1 MKQKT
6 KNLNTLVDDIYKKLS
21 VLGKGKS
28 LNLSEESIEQ
38 FGESMK
44 EVLRHWSTPTPRST
58 TTLRMSNIGRPNR
71 QLWFDMKTEQQAQ
84 EIPPSTFIKFL
95 YGHML
100 EEVVLLLVKLAGHT
114 VSDEQKNVKIK
125 GIEGHMD
132 CVIDGEVID
141 VKTASGYAFKKFKD
155 GTLAEDDTFGYM
167 SQLAGYEAGHGTSN
181 GGFLAMNKESGE
193 LALYIP
199 EELDKPNIETKIDT
213 VKKSL
218 KKSAPPELC
227 YKPIPDGSSGNMKL
241 PRGCFFCRHKLECHK
256 DSNNGKGLRVFKYS
270 KGLSYLT
277 QVVKEPRVNEITNEF
292 KKRKTNKK
300 KSKTANG

>member
-1 MKQKT
+1 MKK
-6 KNLNTLVDDIYKKLS
+6 LNTLVDDIYKKLS

-28 LNLSEESIEQ
+28 LNLSEETIEQ

-44 EVLRHWSTPTPRST
+44 EVLRHWSTPNPRSVE
-58 TTLRMSNIGRPNR
+58 TLRMSNIGRPNR

-84 EIPPSTFIKFL
+84 EIPPATFIKFL

-181 GGFLAMNKESGE
+181 GGFLAMNKENGE

-218 KKSAPPELC
+218 KKQTPPELC
-227 YKPIPDGSSGNMKL
+227 YLPIPDGTSGNMKL
-241 PRGCFFCRHKLECHK
+241 PRGCFFCRHKIECHK
-256 DSNNGKGLRVFKYS
+256 DSNNGKGLRVFKYA
-270 KGLSYLT
+270 KGLTYLT
-277 QVVKEPRVNEITNEF
+277 QVVKQPKVEEITNEF
-292 KKRKTNKK
+292 KKRKASKK
-300 KSKTANG
+300 KSKTVNA

>member
-1 MKQKT
+1 MSKK
-6 KNLNTLVDDIYKKLS
+6 KLNTLVDDIYKKLS

-28 LNLSEESIEQ
+28 LNLSEETIDQ

-44 EVLRHWSTPTPRST
+44 EVLRHWSTPHPRAT
-58 TTLRMSNIGRPNR
+58 ETLRMSNIGRPNR

-84 EIPPSTFIKFL
+84 EIPPATFIKFL

-181 GGFLAMNKESGE
+181 GGFLAMNKENGE

-218 KKSAPPELC
+218 KKQTPPELC
-227 YKPIPDGSSGNMKL
+227 YLPIPDGTSGNMKL
-241 PRGCFFCRHKLECHK
+241 PRGCFFCRHKVECHK
-256 DSNNGKGLRVFKYS
+256 DSNNGKGLRVFKYA
-270 KGLSYLT
+270 KGLTYLT
-277 QVVKEPRVNEITNEF
+277 QVVKQPKVEEITNEF
-292 KKRKTNKK
+292 KKRKASKK
-300 KSKTANG
+300 KSKTVNA

>member
-1 MKQKT
+1 MSKK
-6 KNLNTLVDDIYKKLS
+6 KLNTLVDDIYKKLS

-28 LNLSEESIEQ
+28 LNLSEETIDQ

-44 EVLRHWSTPTPRST
+44 EVLRHWSTPHPRAT
-58 TTLRMSNIGRPNR
+58 ETLRMSNIGRPNR
-71 QLWFDMKTEQQAQ
+71 QLWVDMKTEQQAQ
-84 EIPPSTFIKFL
+84 EIPPATFIKFL

-181 GGFLAMNKESGE
+181 GGFLAMNKENGE

-218 KKSAPPELC
+218 KKQTPPELC
-227 YKPIPDGSSGNMKL
+227 YLPIPDGTSGNMKL
-241 PRGCFFCRHKLECHK
+241 PRGCFFCRHKVECHK
-256 DSNNGKGLRVFKYS
+256 DSNNGKGLRVFKYA
-270 KGLSYLT
+270 KGLTYLT
-277 QVVKEPRVNEITNEF
+277 QVVKEPKVDEITNEF
-292 KKRKTNKK
+292 KKRKANKK
-300 KSKTANG
+300 KSKTVNA

>member
-1 MKQKT
+1 MKK
-6 KNLNTLVDDIYKKLS
+6 LNTLVDDIYKKLS

-28 LNLSEESIEQ
+28 LNLSEETIEQ

-44 EVLRHWSTPTPRST
+44 DVLRHWSTPNPRSVE
-58 TTLRMSNIGRPNR
+58 TLRMSNIGRPNR

-84 EIPPSTFIKFL
+84 EIPPATFIKFL

-181 GGFLAMNKESGE
+181 GGFLAMNKENGE

-218 KKSAPPELC
+218 KKQTPPELC
-227 YKPIPDGSSGNMKL
+227 YLPIPDGTSGNMKL
-241 PRGCFFCRHKLECHK
+241 PRGCFFCRHKIECHK
-256 DSNNGKGLRVFKYS
+256 DSNNGKGLRVFKYA
-270 KGLSYLT
+270 KGLTYLT
-277 QVVKEPRVNEITNEF
+277 QVVKEPKVDEITNEF
-292 KKRKTNKK
+292 KKRKANKK
-300 KSKTANG
+300 KSKTVNA

>member
-1 MKQKT
+1 MSKK
-6 KNLNTLVDDIYKKLS
+6 KLNTLVDDIYKKLS

-28 LNLSEESIEQ
+28 LNLSEETIDQ

-44 EVLRHWSTPTPRST
+44 EVLRHWSTPHPRAAE
-58 TTLRMSNIGRPNR
+58 TLRMSNIGRPNR

-141 VKTASGYAFKKFKD
+141 VKTASGYAFKKFKN

-181 GGFLAMNKESGE
+181 GGFLAMNKENGE

-218 KKSAPPELC
+218 KKQTPPELC
-227 YKPIPDGSSGNMKL
+227 YLPIPDGTSGNMKL
-241 PRGCFFCRHKLECHK
+241 PRGCFFCRHKVECHK
-256 DSNNGKGLRVFKYS
+256 DSNNGKGLRVFKYA
-270 KGLSYLT
+270 KGLTYLT
-277 QVVKEPRVNEITNEF
+277 QVVKQPKVEEITNEF
-292 KKRKTNKK
+292 KKRKASKK
-300 KSKTANG
+300 KSKTVNA

>member
-1 MKQKT
+1 MKK
-6 KNLNTLVDDIYKKLS
+6 LDTLVDDIYKKLS

-44 EVLRHWSTPTPRST
+44 DVLRHWSTPTPRST
-58 TTLRMSNIGRPNR
+58 ETLRMSNIGRPNR
-71 QLWFDMKTEQQAQ
+71 QLWYDMKTEQQAQ
-84 EIPPSTFIKFL
+84 EIPPATFIKFL

-277 QVVKEPRVNEITNEF
+277 QVVKEPRVDEITNEF

-300 KSKTANG
+300 KSKTVNA

>member
-1 MKQKT
+1 MKK
-6 KNLNTLVDDIYKKLS
+6 LNTLVDDIYKKLS

-44 EVLRHWSTPTPRST
+44 DVLRHWSTPTPRST

-141 VKTASGYAFKKFKD
+141 VKTASGYAFKKFKN

>member
-1 MKQKT
+1 MKK
-6 KNLNTLVDDIYKKLS
+6 LNTLVDDIYKKLS

-28 LNLSEESIEQ
+28 LNLSEETIEQ

-44 EVLRHWSTPTPRST
+44 DVLRHWSTPNPRSVE
-58 TTLRMSNIGRPNR
+58 TLRMSNIGRPNR

-84 EIPPSTFIKFL
+84 EIPPATFIKFL

-181 GGFLAMNKESGE
+181 GGFLAMNKENGE

-218 KKSAPPELC
+218 KKQTPPELC
-227 YKPIPDGSSGNMKL
+227 YLPIPDGTSGNMKL
-241 PRGCFFCRHKLECHK
+241 PRGCFFCRHKIECHK
-256 DSNNGKGLRVFKYS
+256 DSNDGKGLRVFKYA
-270 KGLSYLT
+270 KGLTYLT
-277 QVVKEPRVNEITNEF
+277 QVVKEPKVDEITNEF
-292 KKRKTNKK
+292 KKRKANKK
-300 KSKTANG
+300 KSKTVNA

>member
-1 MKQKT
+1 MSKK
-6 KNLNTLVDDIYKKLS
+6 KLNTLVDDIYKKLS

-28 LNLSEESIEQ
+28 LNLSEETIEQ

-44 EVLRHWSTPTPRST
+44 EVLRHWSTPNPRSVE
-58 TTLRMSNIGRPNR
+58 TLRMSNIGRPNR

-84 EIPPSTFIKFL
+84 EIPPATFIKFL

-181 GGFLAMNKESGE
+181 GGFLAMNKENGE

-218 KKSAPPELC
+218 KKQTPPELC
-227 YKPIPDGSSGNMKL
+227 YLPIPDGTSGNMKL
-241 PRGCFFCRHKLECHK
+241 PRGCFFCRHKVECHK
-256 DSNNGKGLRVFKYS
+256 DSNNGKGLRVFKYA
-270 KGLSYLT
+270 KGLTYLT
-277 QVVKEPRVNEITNEF
+277 QVVKEPKVEEITNEF
-292 KKRKTNKK
+292 KKRKASKK
-300 KSKTANG
+300 KSKTVNA

>member
-1 MKQKT
+1 MSKK
-6 KNLNTLVDDIYKKLS
+6 KLNTLVDDIYKKLS

-28 LNLSEESIEQ
+28 LNLSEETIEQ

-44 EVLRHWSTPTPRST
+44 EVLRHWSTPNPRSVE
-58 TTLRMSNIGRPNR
+58 TLRMSNIGRPNR

-84 EIPPSTFIKFL
+84 EIPPATFIKFL

-181 GGFLAMNKESGE
+181 GGFLAMNKENGE

-218 KKSAPPELC
+218 KKQTPPELC
-227 YKPIPDGSSGNMKL
+227 YLPIPDGTSGNMKL
-241 PRGCFFCRHKLECHK
+241 PRGCFFCRHKVECHK
-256 DSNNGKGLRVFKYS
+256 DSNNGKGLRVFKYA
-270 KGLSYLT
+270 KGLTYLT
-277 QVVKEPRVNEITNEF
+277 QVVKEPKVDEITNEF
-292 KKRKTNKK
+292 KKRKANKK
-300 KSKTANG
+300 KSKTVNA

>member
-1 MKQKT
+1 MSKK
-6 KNLNTLVDDIYKKLS
+6 KLNTLVDDIYKKLS

-28 LNLSEESIEQ
+28 LNLSEETIDQ

-44 EVLRHWSTPTPRST
+44 EVLRHWSTPHPRAT
-58 TTLRMSNIGRPNR
+58 ETLRMSNIGRPNR

-84 EIPPSTFIKFL
+84 EIPPATFIKFL

-141 VKTASGYAFKKFKD
+141 VKTASGYAFKKFKN

-181 GGFLAMNKESGE
+181 GGFLAMNKENGE

-218 KKSAPPELC
+218 KKQTPPELC
-227 YKPIPDGSSGNMKL
+227 YLPIPDGTSGNMKL
-241 PRGCFFCRHKLECHK
+241 PRGCFFCRHKVECHK
-256 DSNNGKGLRVFKYS
+256 DSNNGKGLRVFKYA
-270 KGLSYLT
+270 KGLTYLT
-277 QVVKEPRVNEITNEF
+277 QVVKEPKVEEITNEF
-292 KKRKTNKK
+292 KKRKASKK
-300 KSKTANG
+300 KSKTVNA

>member
-1 MKQKT
+1 MSKK
-6 KNLNTLVDDIYKKLS
+6 KLNTLVDDIYKKLS

-28 LNLSEESIEQ
+28 LNLSEETIDQ

-44 EVLRHWSTPTPRST
+44 EVLRHWSTPHPRAT
-58 TTLRMSNIGRPNR
+58 ETLRMSNIGRPNR

-84 EIPPSTFIKFL
+84 EIPPATFIKFL

-181 GGFLAMNKESGE
+181 GGFLAMNKENGE

-218 KKSAPPELC
+218 KKQTPPELC
-227 YKPIPDGSSGNMKL
+227 YLPIPDGTSGNMKL
-241 PRGCFFCRHKLECHK
+241 PRGCFFCRHKIECHK
-256 DSNNGKGLRVFKYS
+256 DSNNGKGLRVFKYA
-270 KGLSYLT
+270 KGLTYLT
-277 QVVKEPRVNEITNEF
+277 QVVKEPKVEEITNEF
-292 KKRKTNKK
+292 KKRKASKK
-300 KSKTANG
+300 KSKTVNA

>member
-1 MKQKT
+1 MKK
-6 KNLNTLVDDIYKKLS
+6 LDTLVDDIYKKLS

-58 TTLRMSNIGRPNR
+58 ETLRMSNIGRPNR
-71 QLWFDMKTEQQAQ
+71 QLWYDMKTEQQAQ
-84 EIPPSTFIKFL
+84 EIPPATFIKFL

-277 QVVKEPRVNEITNEF
+277 QVVKEPRVDEITNEF

-300 KSKTANG
+300 KSKTVNA

>member
-1 MKQKT
+1 MK
-6 KNLNTLVDDIYKKLS
+6 D
-21 VLGKGKS
+21 
-28 LNLSEESIEQ
+28 
-38 FGESMK
+38 
-44 EVLRHWSTPTPRST
+44 VLRHWSTPNPRSVE
-58 TTLRMSNIGRPNR
+58 TLRMSNIGRPNR

-84 EIPPSTFIKFL
+84 EIPPATFIKFL

-181 GGFLAMNKESGE
+181 GGFLAMNKENGE

-218 KKSAPPELC
+218 KKQTPPELC
-227 YKPIPDGSSGNMKL
+227 YLPIPDGTSGNMKL
-241 PRGCFFCRHKLECHK
+241 PRGCFFCRHKVECHK
-256 DSNNGKGLRVFKYS
+256 DSNNGKGLRVFKYA
-270 KGLSYLT
+270 KGLTYLT
-277 QVVKEPRVNEITNEF
+277 QVVKEPKVEEITNEF
-292 KKRKTNKK
+292 KKRKASKK
-300 KSKTANG
+300 KSKTVNA

>member
-1 MKQKT
+1 MVT
-6 KNLNTLVDDIYKKLS
+6 KKLNTLVDDIYKKLS

-44 EVLRHWSTPTPRST
+44 DVLRHWSTPTPRST
-58 TTLRMSNIGRPNR
+58 ETLRMSNIGRPNR
-71 QLWFDMKTEQQAQ
+71 QLWYDMKTEQQAQ

-277 QVVKEPRVNEITNEF
+277 QVVKEPRVDEITNEF

-300 KSKTANG
+300 KSKTVNA

>member
-1 MKQKT
+1 MSKK
-6 KNLNTLVDDIYKKLS
+6 KLNTLVDDIYKKLS

-28 LNLSEESIEQ
+28 LNLSEETIEQ

-44 EVLRHWSTPTPRST
+44 DVLRHWSTPNPRSVE
-58 TTLRMSNIGRPNR
+58 TLRMSNIGRPNR

-84 EIPPSTFIKFL
+84 EIPPATFIKFL

-181 GGFLAMNKESGE
+181 GGFLAMNKENGE

-218 KKSAPPELC
+218 KKQTPPELC
-227 YKPIPDGSSGNMKL
+227 YLPIPDGTSGNMKL
-241 PRGCFFCRHKLECHK
+241 PRGCFFCRHKIECHK
-256 DSNNGKGLRVFKYS
+256 DSNNGKGLRVFKYA
-270 KGLSYLT
+270 KGLTYLT
-277 QVVKEPRVNEITNEF
+277 QVVKEPKVDEITNEF
-292 KKRKTNKK
+292 KKRKANKK
-300 KSKTANG
+300 KSKTVNA

>member
-1 MKQKT
+1 MSKK
-6 KNLNTLVDDIYKKLS
+6 KLNTLVDDIYKKLS

-28 LNLSEESIEQ
+28 LNLSEETIDQ

-44 EVLRHWSTPTPRST
+44 EVLRHWSTPNPRSVE
-58 TTLRMSNIGRPNR
+58 TLRMSNIGRPNR

-84 EIPPSTFIKFL
+84 EIPPATFIKFL

-181 GGFLAMNKESGE
+181 GGFLAMNKENGE

-218 KKSAPPELC
+218 KKQTPPELC
-227 YKPIPDGSSGNMKL
+227 YLPIPDGTSGNMKL
-241 PRGCFFCRHKLECHK
+241 PRGCFFCRHKVECHK
-256 DSNNGKGLRVFKYS
+256 DSNNGKGLRVFKYA
-270 KGLSYLT
+270 KGLTYLT
-277 QVVKEPRVNEITNEF
+277 QVVKEPKVDEITNEF
-292 KKRKTNKK
+292 KKRK
-300 KSKTANG
+300 

>member
-1 MKQKT
+1 MVT
-6 KNLNTLVDDIYKKLS
+6 KKLNTLVDDIYKKLS

-58 TTLRMSNIGRPNR
+58 ETLRMSNIGRPNR
-71 QLWFDMKTEQQAQ
+71 QLWYDMKTEQQAQ

-277 QVVKEPRVNEITNEF
+277 QVVKEPRVDEITNEF

-300 KSKTANG
+300 KSKTVNA